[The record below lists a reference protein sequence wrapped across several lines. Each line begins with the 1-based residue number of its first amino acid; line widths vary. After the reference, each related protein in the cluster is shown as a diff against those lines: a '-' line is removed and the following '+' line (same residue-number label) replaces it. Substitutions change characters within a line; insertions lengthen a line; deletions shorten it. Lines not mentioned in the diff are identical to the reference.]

1 MSDQKRLLLA
11 AALMA
16 LVLFVSWQFM
26 GRQSERTTVQ
36 TGQGTA
42 VQAQQQVPVITQAD
56 SSRSDT
62 SLQSDTTSRTVIA
75 DDSLGVGNAEP
86 AVHEERIIHVVI
98 RDEGRDIVAARISTL
113 SGSIESW
120 RLMLYENLTEE
131 SDGRRIDLGGAT
143 WIDQGWGFETSAP
156 DTVFVEEGVRSVFLT
171 EISGERS
178 IEYTF
183 TPGFYGFHVQREGY
197 DQVLILN
204 SGIIPIT
211 ESKVTPGSYFKA
223 QWNAEKIR
231 SRDTED
237 IEMNDQ
243 VGNVQ
248 WISAR
253 TKYFGIILLPR
264 SYERAYGYVYGPGG
278 DVSPS
283 IGIQDNNVLVYA
295 GPLDYGTLRELGSN
309 THLMVD
315 FGWPV
320 IRDIGRLLFWFCTA
334 VLSFVGNWGL
344 KIIILSVVLKVV
356 LMPLTT
362 KSFRSMA
369 KLKQVQPKMKEL
381 QEKYRSDPKALQSA
395 MQKLYREEGV
405 NPLGGCL
412 PMLMQMPVFFALYR
426 VLANSVQLRGA
437 DFMLWIRDLS
447 TPEILIPFQTPM
459 LGLDGIGLLAVLMGV
474 SMFLQQKMTTVDQS
488 QKSMTY
494 ILPVFMTYL
503 FMRFPAGLT
512 LYWFMNNILTIG
524 HQKMINSKLEA
535 EKQV

>member
-11 AALMA
+11 AVLMA
-16 LVLFVSWQFM
+16 IVLFVSWQFM
-26 GRQSERTTVQ
+26 GKQNERTTVQ
-36 TGQGTA
+36 TDQGT
-42 VQAQQQVPVITQAD
+42 VVYAQQQLPVIKEAD
-56 SSRSDT
+56 T
-62 SLQSDTTSRTVIA
+62 LQSDTTSLTVMP
-75 DDSLGVGNAEP
+75 DDSLDSGQEEV
-86 AVHEERIIHVVI
+86 AVPEERIIHVVI
-98 RDEGRDIVAARISTL
+98 RDEGRDIVTARISTL

-120 RLMLYENLTEE
+120 RLMMYENLTAE
-131 SDGRRIDLGGAT
+131 SDGGRIDLGGTT

-156 DTVFVEEGVRSVFLT
+156 DTVFVEDGQRSVLLT
-171 EISGERS
+171 EASGGRS
-178 IEYTF
+178 LNYTF
-183 TPGFYGFHVQREGY
+183 TPGFCGFQIQREGY
-197 DQVLILN
+197 DEVFVLN

-211 ESKVTPGSYFKA
+211 ESKVTPSSYFKA
-223 QWNAEKIR
+223 QWNSEKVR
-231 SRDTED
+231 SRNTDD

-248 WISAR
+248 WIAAR
-253 TKYFGIILLPR
+253 TKFFGIILLPR
-264 SYERAYGYVYGPGG
+264 SYERAYGYVYATGG
-278 DVSPS
+278 NTSPS

-295 GPLDYGTLRELGSN
+295 GPLDYSTLRELGSN

-315 FGWPV
+315 FGWPI
-320 IRDIGRLLFWFCTA
+320 IRDIGRLLFWFCTT

-381 QEKYRSDPKALQSA
+381 QEKYKNDPKALQSA

-437 DFMLWIRDLS
+437 DFMLWIKDLS
-447 TPEILIPFQTPM
+447 SPEILIPFQSPM

-524 HQKMINSKLEA
+524 HQQMINKKLEA
-535 EKQV
+535 EKQA

>member
-11 AALMA
+11 AVLMA
-16 LVLFVSWQFM
+16 IVLFVSWQFM
-26 GRQSERTTVQ
+26 GKQNER
-36 TGQGTA
+36 TA
-42 VQAQQQVPVITQAD
+42 VQSYQGTVVNAQQQVPVITE
-56 SSRSDT
+56 SDT
-62 SLQSDTTSRTVIA
+62 LQSDTTSMTVMQ
-75 DDSLGVGNAEP
+75 DDSLDGVQEEI
-86 AVHEERIIHVVI
+86 AVPEERIIHVVI
-98 RDEGRDIVAARISTL
+98 RDEGRDIVSARISTL

-120 RLMLYENLTEE
+120 RLMMYENLTVEGVG
-131 SDGRRIDLGGAT
+131 SRIDLGGTT
-143 WIDQGWGFETSAP
+143 WTDQGWGFETSAP
-156 DTVFVEEGVRSVFLT
+156 DTVFVEDGQRTVLLT
-171 EISGERS
+171 EASGGRS
-178 IEYTF
+178 LNYTF
-183 TPGFYGFHVQREGY
+183 TPGFYGFQIQREGY

-211 ESKVTPGSYFKA
+211 ESKVTPSSYFRA
-223 QWNAEKIR
+223 QWNSEKVR
-231 SRDTED
+231 SRNTDD

-248 WISAR
+248 WIAAR
-253 TKYFGIILLPR
+253 TKFFGIILLPR
-264 SYERAYGYVYGPGG
+264 SYERAYGYVYATGG
-278 DVSPS
+278 NTSPS

-295 GPLDYGTLRELGSN
+295 GPLDYSTLRELGSN

-315 FGWPV
+315 FGWPI

-344 KIIILSVVLKVV
+344 KIIILSVVLKVM

-381 QEKYRSDPKALQSA
+381 QEKYRNDPKALQSA

-437 DFMLWIRDLS
+437 DFMLWIKDLS
-447 TPEILIPFQTPM
+447 SPEILIPFQNPM

-524 HQKMINSKLEA
+524 HQQMINKKLEA
-535 EKQV
+535 EKQG